1 MKSVFGY
8 VCIVGGRVVFPVKVV
23 CFLRSSSVAE
33 DGKNRT
39 LLVQK

>member
-1 MKSVFGY
+1 MNSVFGY
-8 VCIVGGRVVFPVKVV
+8 FCIVGGRVVFSVKVV
-23 CFLRSSSVAE
+23 CFLRSSVAE